1 VQKGCTRRAIA
12 GFDMWA
18 KRPCRAAKGNTMNFK
33 GQEVHFDR
41 NDLIVSKTDLD
52 GRITYANHT
61 FLEVS
66 DYLEEDV
73 VGKQHNV
80 IRHENMPRAIFD
92 SLWASI
98 KSGEE
103 IFAYVV
109 NSTKHGDHYWV
120 MAHVTPSRE
129 GNKIV
134 GYHSTRRTPNPQT
147 IKNVVIPMYDRLSAI
162 ESRNPSKKAGL
173 QESVAELNAMLAEK
187 NVSYDEF
194 IADLKKDD

>member
-1 VQKGCTRRAIA
+1 
-12 GFDMWA
+12 
-18 KRPCRAAKGNTMNFK
+18 MNFE
-33 GQEVHFDR
+33 GQEVFFDR

-66 DYLEEDV
+66 DYLEQDV

-80 IRHENMPRAIFD
+80 IRHKNMPRAIFD
-92 SLWASI
+92 LLWDNL
-98 KSGEE
+98 KSGQE

-120 MAHVTPSRE
+120 MAHVTPSRAG
-129 GNKIV
+129 GNIV
-134 GYHSTRRTPNPQT
+134 GYHSTRRTPNLNT
-147 IKNVVIPMYDRLSAI
+147 IKNVVIPLYDRLSAI
-162 ESRNPSKKAGL
+162 EQSNPSKKTGL
-173 QESVAELNAMLAEK
+173 QESVASLKAMLAEK

>member
-1 VQKGCTRRAIA
+1 
-12 GFDMWA
+12 MH
-18 KRPCRAAKGNTMNFK
+18 FK

-41 NDLIVSKTDLD
+41 DDLIVSKTDLD
-52 GRITYANHT
+52 GRIIYANHT

-92 SLWASI
+92 SLWTSI

-129 GNKIV
+129 GSKIV

-173 QESVAELNAMLAEK
+173 QESVAELNSMLAEK

>member
-1 VQKGCTRRAIA
+1 
-12 GFDMWA
+12 
-18 KRPCRAAKGNTMNFK
+18 MNFQ
-33 GQEVHFDR
+33 GQEIHFDR

-52 GRITYANHT
+52 GRIIYANHT

-66 DYLEEDV
+66 DYLESDV

-80 IRHENMPRAIFD
+80 IRHKNMPRAIFE

-98 KSGEE
+98 KSGKE

-120 MAHVTPSRE
+120 MAHVTPSRD
-129 GNKIV
+129 GNQIV
-134 GYHSTRRTPNPQT
+134 GYHSTRRTPNPHT
-147 IKNVVIPMYDRLSAI
+147 IKDVVIPLYDRLSAI
-162 ESRNPSKKAGL
+162 EQRNPSKKAGL
-173 QESVAELNAMLAEK
+173 QDSVDALNSMLEEK
-187 NVSYDEF
+187 NISYDEF